1 MTEETTRAE
10 LVRQS
15 VDLMIHTARMHHRGI
30 DRMFGDTGLH
40 RGQRKVLMYL
50 SRSGEIP
57 SQRELA
63 SHFDIS
69 PACVARTL
77 KSLSS
82 EGYIVRTGDADD
94 LRRNQVRITEK
105 GLRVVRETTQT
116 FDRFDQSMFEGVS
129 EEEMRAFIRLAEK
142 LQSNLQTCKSEEEKK
157 RSQSQ
162 QPKGCVPI

>member
-105 GLRVVRETTQT
+105 GLRNGQICE
-116 FDRFDQSMFEGVS
+116 SS
-129 EEEMRAFIRLAEK
+129 L
-142 LQSNLQTCKSEEEKK
+142 
-157 RSQSQ
+157 
-162 QPKGCVPI
+162 P

>member
-1 MTEETTRAE
+1 
-10 LVRQS
+10 
-15 VDLMIHTARMHHRGI
+15 
-30 DRMFGDTGLH
+30 
-40 RGQRKVLMYL
+40 MYL

-82 EGYIVRTGDADD
+82 EGYIIRTGDADD

-129 EEEMRAFIRLAEK
+129 EAEMHRFIQFAEK
-142 LQSNLQTCKSEEEKK
+142 LQSNLQACKAEGEKN
-157 RSQSQ
+157 RS
-162 QPKGCVPI
+162 

>member
-82 EGYIVRTGDADD
+82 EGYIIRTGDADD

-129 EEEMRAFIRLAEK
+129 EAEMHCFIQFAEK
-142 LQSNLQTCKSEEEKK
+142 LQSNLQACKAEGEKN
-157 RSQSQ
+157 RS
-162 QPKGCVPI
+162 